1 MLLHD
6 RTKRLFGKRPALPER
21 LGIAAAC
28 LGALTACG
36 AGASSALSHTGV
48 SAAVQS
54 RPAAL
59 KPPAVS
65 GTARKGQRLSASR
78 GTWSSKPSSFR
89 YSWKR
94 CDRLGRHCRSIRH
107 AGASRYRLGKRDV
120 GTTLRVAVTAS
131 NRAGRSRP
139 ALSAHTAVV
148 TAAAQS
154 PPATTQH
161 LEYVL
166 NDGLI
171 SVYDIDNSFKPVD
184 SFTLPGIDRG
194 VRGVAVSPAT
204 HVMFVSY
211 GGDGGGN
218 GNGSV
223 LAYDLVSKKVL
234 WSVNLTTGIDSG
246 AVTADGKRLY
256 MPTGELSSGGV
267 WNVLDT
273 ANGNVVGKIES
284 PATGPHNTVLS
295 ADGKLLLLGGRS
307 HRALPVYDAQ
317 TLRLQV
323 QVGPMVNTVRP
334 LTVNGSDSISF
345 TTASEFDGFQVG
357 CITCPGAPV
366 LYTESFGLVPSHF
379 PFTTASHGI
388 SLTPDSREVAV
399 LDAVHRAVQFWNV
412 EGVDKRIEPRHLA
425 DVPVAGLEGSESGC
439 TYDCGRDGWVQHS
452 VDGRFV
458 FVGDSGSV
466 IESATHKVVAH
477 IANLENTRKS
487 IEVDWQNGI
496 PVATSGRTG
505 VGGAP

>member
-1 MLLHD
+1 MLCPD
-6 RTKRLFGKRPALPER
+6 RARRLFRRRRALPEL
-21 LGIAAAC
+21 LGLAAC

-36 AGASSALSHTGV
+36 AGAPNALSNTGV
-48 SAAVQS
+48 TAAVQS
-54 RPAAL
+54 RPAGL
-59 KPPAVS
+59 KPPAIS
-65 GTARKGQRLSASR
+65 GLAQVGQRLTASR
-78 GTWSSKPSSFR
+78 GAWSPRPTSFK

-94 CDRLGRHCRSIRH
+94 CDRVGGHCKSIRH
-107 AGASRYRLGKRDV
+107 AGASRYRLGKGDV
-120 GTTLRVAVTAS
+120 GATLRVAVTAS
-131 NRAGRSRP
+131 NRAGRSKP

-148 TAAAQS
+148 TATVQPSPAAV
-154 PPATTQH
+154 QH

-171 SVYDIDNSFKPVD
+171 SVYDMDNSFRLIN

-234 WSVNLTTGIDSG
+234 WSVNLATGIDSG
-246 AVTADGKRLY
+246 AVSADGKRLY

-267 WNVLDT
+267 WDVLDT

-284 PATGPHNTVLS
+284 PASGPHNTVLS
-295 ADGKLLLLGGRS
+295 ADGKLLLLGGRA
-307 HRALPVYDAQ
+307 HRGLPVYDAQ
-317 TLRLQV
+317 TLKLQV

-345 TTASEFDGFQVG
+345 TTATEFDGFQVG
-357 CITCPGAPV
+357 CITCPGAPL
-366 LYTESFGLVPSHF
+366 LYTESFGLLPARF

-399 LDAVHRAVQFWNV
+399 LDAVHKAVQFWNV
-412 EGVDKRIEPRHLA
+412 EGVDRKIAPRHLA

-452 VDGRFV
+452 VDGRYV

-466 IESATHKVVAH
+466 IESATHKV
-477 IANLENTRKS
+477 IAYIAKLENTRKS
-487 IEVDWQNGI
+487 IEVDWQNGV

-505 VGGAP
+505 VGRTG